1 MTSYF
6 SVQPAQSSA
15 STQRRS
21 SLPRISM
28 DDSDRPAINPTAQHV
43 LPSLSYAAAVSV
55 PHENPFNH
63 NLFLQQQVFA
73 DKSNRLLNLIQNT
86 KGLLEEI
93 RETNA
98 SRPWQTYYPNLQI
111 PSVAAAAAA
120 ANNNSN
126 NSSST
131 VISAS
136 TNPLRR
142 STSFHPED
150 DSERAS
156 SIPLQQRLQR
166 SFTSAPGSPQ
176 HSHTPAESHTPSVGR
191 LFPELNVLKLDLK
204 VGNYATG
211 NDALL
216 RGLERNAIAHLLDG
230 RIQQSVK
237 HLDNLYQRVSDK
249 SSKVLITGDLNAGKS
264 TLVNALMQR
273 TILPIDQ
280 QPCTSLFCEVLD
292 AQENEGQEAVH
303 AIKDPSTYNRQ
314 DPNTFTVVDMRHLEK
329 FMNDVIDG
337 YEDYAQ
343 VKVYCTDRRLVND
356 SLLHNGVVDIA
367 LIDSPGLNRD
377 SVKTTALFARQQEID
392 VVVFVVSA
400 ENHFTLSGKE
410 FLWNAAN
417 EKTHIFIVVNR
428 FDSIRD
434 KERCKRVILDQ
445 IKQLSA
451 KTYEDADELVH
462 FVSAGSCL
470 PEVIQGGELPADFLR
485 LEECLRSFV
494 LEKRCKSKLAPAK
507 VYLENILSDVSVLSE
522 SNRHMAAE
530 ELAKVRLELERGEP
544 EYKDTLIR
552 REVVLEKVDRL
563 AEETCALIDS
573 MTREKLTN
581 AVDDIE
587 NLVSALVPWNGLLH
601 IWQYATDLRYVMA
614 DLFVDRVKS
623 CEVEAKEKT
632 KACVNDIHAIADDS
646 LPVNQMDALTLF
658 TKPDPTRISTGKL
671 KDQLSL
677 DFADIF
683 EVQDKLGVA
692 SVSLGAVTMFSSKA
706 LGYKS
711 LIHSL
716 FDITSTV
723 GVSNVRKW
731 AVPVVTVAG
740 LGVLVYIAADMK
752 HALARKT
759 ARKLRTHVREG
770 SIVHDEA
777 MRISKDCRRVFK
789 SNAWE
794 IQNRFQKE
802 IEAHERR
809 RAEQEKAAKDGEQAV
824 IYFGKVFDKADELAR
839 WVAAVEVEVEDRK
852 VKA

>member
-6 SVQPAQSSA
+6 SAQPA

-28 DDSDRPAINPTAQHV
+28 DDSDRPILQSTPQSHHV
-43 LPSLSYAAAVSV
+43 LPSLSYAAAVSA

-73 DKSNRLLNLIQNT
+73 DKSNRLLNLIQST

-98 SRPWQTYYPNLQI
+98 TRPWQTYYPNLQI
-111 PSVAAAAAA
+111 PSVAAAAST
-120 ANNNSN
+120 NNST
-126 NSSST
+126 ST
-131 VISAS
+131 ASAS
-136 TNPLRR
+136 SNPLRR

-150 DSERAS
+150 DSERS
-156 SIPLQQRLQR
+156 SPFSLQQRLQR
-166 SFTSAPGSPQ
+166 SFTSAPGSPLQ
-176 HSHTPAESHTPSVGR
+176 HTHNSDPHTPSVGR

-204 VGNYATG
+204 VGNYTAG
-211 NDALL
+211 NDSLL

-314 DPNTFTVVDMRHLEK
+314 DPNTFAVVDMRHLEK

-470 PEVIQGGELPADFLR
+470 PEVLQGGELPADFLR

-552 REVVLEKVDRL
+552 REIVLERVDRL

-587 NLVSALVPWNGLLH
+587 SLASTLVPWNGMLH
-601 IWQYATDLRYVMA
+601 IWQYANDLRYVMA

-623 CEVEAKEKT
+623 CEVEAKEKAKT
-632 KACVNDIHAIADDS
+632 CVNEIHTIADDAS
-646 LPVNQMDALTLF
+646 AASQMDALTLF
-658 TKPDPTRISTGKL
+658 TKPDPTRVSTGKL
-671 KDQLSL
+671 KDELTL
-677 DFADIF
+677 DFTDVF
-683 EVQDKLGVA
+683 EIQDKMSMA
-692 SVSLGAVTMFSSKA
+692 SVSLGAVTVFSTKA
-706 LGYKS
+706 FGYKS

-716 FDITSTV
+716 FDISNTV

-731 AVPVVTVAG
+731 AVPIVTIAG

-752 HALARKT
+752 YALARKT
-759 ARKLRTHVREG
+759 ARKLRAHVREG
-770 SIVHDEA
+770 TIVHDEA
-777 MRISKDCRRVFK
+777 MRITKDCRRVFK
-789 SNAWE
+789 SNTWE

-824 IYFGKVFDKADELAR
+824 IYFGKVFEKADELAR

>member
-6 SVQPAQSSA
+6 SAQHSQSSPA
-15 STQRRS
+15 SQRRN
-21 SLPRISM
+21 SLPRLSM
-28 DDSDRPAINPTAQHV
+28 DDTERPLQSTHHV
-43 LPSLSYAAAVSV
+43 LPTLSHVAAAAAV
-55 PHENPFNH
+55 PRENPYNH

-86 KGLLEEI
+86 KGLLDEI

-98 SRPWQTYYPNLQI
+98 TKPWQTYYPSSQI
-111 PSVAAAAAA
+111 PSATA
-120 ANNNSN
+120 
-126 NSSST
+126 ST
-131 VISAS
+131 ATSAS
-136 TNPLRR
+136 SNPLRR
-142 STSFHPED
+142 STSFFHPED
-150 DSERAS
+150 ETDRS
-156 SIPLQQRLQR
+156 SSLPLQQRIQR

-176 HSHTPAESHTPSVGR
+176 NSHATIETPSAGR
-191 LFPELNVLKLDLK
+191 LLELNVLKLDLK

-216 RGLERNAIAHLLDG
+216 RGLERNTIAHLLDG

-273 TILPIDQ
+273 TILPVDQ

-303 AIKDPSTYNRQ
+303 AIKDPTTYNRQ

-343 VKVYCTDRRLVND
+343 LKVYCTDRRMVND

-462 FVSAGSCL
+462 FVAAGSCL
-470 PEVIQGGELPADFLR
+470 PEIIQGGELPADFLR

-507 VYLENILSDVSVLSE
+507 VYLENILSDVSILSD
-522 SNRHMAAE
+522 SNRQMAAE
-530 ELAKVRLELERGEP
+530 ELAKVRLQLERGEP
-544 EYKDTLIR
+544 EYQDTLVR
-552 REVVLEKVDRL
+552 REMVLEKVDRL
-563 AEETCALIDS
+563 SEETCTLIDS
-573 MTREKLTN
+573 MT
-581 AVDDIE
+581 
-587 NLVSALVPWNGLLH
+587 H
-601 IWQYATDLRYVMA
+601 
-614 DLFVDRVKS
+614 RVKS
-623 CEVEAKEKT
+623 CETEAKEKT
-632 KACVNDIHAIADDS
+632 KACVNDIHTLANDAS
-646 LPVNQMDALTLF
+646 PASQMDAMSLF
-658 TKPDPTRISTGKL
+658 TKSDPARISTGKL
-671 KDQLSL
+671 KDDLAL
-677 DFADIF
+677 DFSDVF
-683 EVQDKLGVA
+683 EIQDKLGVA

-716 FDITSTV
+716 FDITNTV

-740 LGVLVYIAADMK
+740 LGVLIYIAADMK

-759 ARKLRTHVREG
+759 ARKLRAHIRDGT
-770 SIVHDEA
+770 IVHDEA
-777 MRISKDCRRVFK
+777 MRITKDCRRVFK

-794 IQNRFQKE
+794 IQNRFQRE

-839 WVAAVEVEVEDRK
+839 WVAAVEVEVEERK

>member
-6 SVQPAQSSA
+6 SAQHSQSSPA
-15 STQRRS
+15 SQRRN
-21 SLPRISM
+21 SLPRLSM
-28 DDSDRPAINPTAQHV
+28 DDTERPLQSTHHV
-43 LPSLSYAAAVSV
+43 LPTLSHVAAAAAA
-55 PHENPFNH
+55 PRENPYNH

-86 KGLLEEI
+86 KGLLDEI

-98 SRPWQTYYPNLQI
+98 TKPWQTYYPSSQI
-111 PSVAAAAAA
+111 PSATA
-120 ANNNSN
+120 
-126 NSSST
+126 ST
-131 VISAS
+131 ATSAS
-136 TNPLRR
+136 SNPLRR
-142 STSFHPED
+142 STSFFHPED
-150 DSERAS
+150 EADRS
-156 SIPLQQRLQR
+156 SSLPLQQRIQR

-176 HSHTPAESHTPSVGR
+176 NSHATIETPSAGR
-191 LFPELNVLKLDLK
+191 LLELNVLKLDLK

-216 RGLERNAIAHLLDG
+216 RGLERNTIAHLLDG

-273 TILPIDQ
+273 TILPVDQ

-303 AIKDPSTYNRQ
+303 AIKDPTTYNRQ

-343 VKVYCTDRRLVND
+343 LKVYCTDRRMVND

-462 FVSAGSCL
+462 FVAAGSCL
-470 PEVIQGGELPADFLR
+470 PEIIQGGELPADFLR

-507 VYLENILSDVSVLSE
+507 VYLENILSDVSILSD
-522 SNRHMAAE
+522 SNRQMAAE
-530 ELAKVRLELERGEP
+530 ELAKVRLQLERGEP
-544 EYKDTLIR
+544 EYQDTLVR
-552 REVVLEKVDRL
+552 REMVLEKVDRL
-563 AEETCALIDS
+563 SEETCTLIDS
-573 MTREKLTN
+573 MTREKLSN
-581 AVDDIE
+581 SVDDIE
-587 NLVSALVPWNGLLH
+587 NAVSTLVPWNGLLH
-601 IWQYATDLRYVMA
+601 LWQYSNDLRYVMA

-623 CEVEAKEKT
+623 CETEAKEKT
-632 KACVNDIHAIADDS
+632 KACVNDIHTLANDAS
-646 LPVNQMDALTLF
+646 PASQMDAMSLF
-658 TKPDPTRISTGKL
+658 TKSDPARISTGKL
-671 KDQLSL
+671 KDDLAL
-677 DFADIF
+677 DFSDVF
-683 EVQDKLGVA
+683 EIQDKLGVA

-716 FDITSTV
+716 FDITNTV

-740 LGVLVYIAADMK
+740 LGVLIYIAADMK

-759 ARKLRTHVREG
+759 ARKLRAHIRDGT
-770 SIVHDEA
+770 IVHDEA

-794 IQNRFQKE
+794 IQNRFQRE

-839 WVAAVEVEVEDRK
+839 WVAAVEVEVEERK

>member
-6 SVQPAQSSA
+6 SAQHSPSA
-15 STQRRS
+15 ATSVQRRS
-21 SLPRISM
+21 SLPRLSM
-28 DDSDRPAINPTAQHV
+28 DDADRPQLPASTTHHV
-43 LPSLSYAAAVSV
+43 LPSLSYTAAVSV
-55 PHENPFNH
+55 PQETPYNH

-73 DKSNRLLNLIQNT
+73 DKSNRLLNLIQST
-86 KGLLEEI
+86 KGLLEEV

-98 SRPWQTYYPNLQI
+98 TKPWQTYYPSFQ
-111 PSVAAAAAA
+111 SAAAAASA
-120 ANNNSN
+120 
-126 NSSST
+126 T
-131 VISAS
+131 SAS

-142 STSFHPED
+142 STSFHPEE
-150 DSERAS
+150 DSDRSAS
-156 SIPLQQRLQR
+156 LPLQQRVQR
-166 SFTSAPGSPQ
+166 SFTVPGSPQ
-176 HSHTPAESHTPSVGR
+176 SPHASPETPAVGR
-191 LFPELNVLKLDLK
+191 LLELNVLKLDLK

-216 RGLERNAIAHLLDG
+216 RGLERNTIAHLLDG

-303 AIKDPSTYNRQ
+303 AIKNPSTYNRE

-343 VKVYCTDRRLVND
+343 LKVYCTDRRLVND

-470 PEVIQGGELPADFLR
+470 PEIIQGGELPADFLR

-507 VYLENILSDVSVLSE
+507 VYLENILSDVSILSE
-522 SNRHMAAE
+522 SNRQMAAD
-530 ELAKVRLELERGEP
+530 ELAKVRLQLERGEP
-544 EYKDTLIR
+544 EYQETLIR
-552 REVVLEKVDRL
+552 REMVLEKVDRL
-563 AEETCALIDS
+563 AEETCTLIDA
-573 MTREKLTN
+573 MTREKLSN

-587 NLVSALVPWNGLLH
+587 NAVSALVPWNGLLH
-601 IWQYATDLRYVMA
+601 VWQYSNDLRYVMA

-623 CEVEAKEKT
+623 CEAEAKEKT
-632 KACVNDIHAIADDS
+632 KSSVNDINNLADDVA
-646 LPVNQMDALTLF
+646 PVAQSDALTLF
-658 TKPDPTRISTGKL
+658 TKPDPSRITTGKL
-671 KDQLSL
+671 KDELALEFS
-677 DFADIF
+677 DVF
-683 EVQDKLGVA
+683 EIQDKLGVA

-723 GVSNVRKW
+723 GVSNVRRW
-731 AVPVVTVAG
+731 AIPVVTVAG
-740 LGVLVYIAADMK
+740 MGLLVYIAADMK

-759 ARKLRTHVREG
+759 ARKLRAQIREG
-770 SIVHDEA
+770 TVVHDEA
-777 MRISKDCRRVFK
+777 MRIARDCRRVFK

-839 WVAAVEVEVEDRK
+839 WVAAVEVEVEERK

>member
-1 MTSYF
+1 P
-6 SVQPAQSSA
+6 QPSA
-15 STQRRS
+15 H
-21 SLPRISM
+21 I
-28 DDSDRPAINPTAQHV
+28 
-43 LPSLSYAAAVSV
+43 LPSLSHVAAVPPES
-55 PHENPFNH
+55 PFNH
-63 NLFLQQQVFA
+63 NLFLQQQIFA
-73 DKSNRLLNLIQNT
+73 DKSNRLLNLIQGT

-98 SRPWQTYYPNLQI
+98 TKPWQTYYPGAASAA
-111 PSVAAAAAA
+111 SVA
-120 ANNNSN
+120 
-126 NSSST
+126 T
-131 VISAS
+131 SAS
-136 TNPLRR
+136 NVLRR
-142 STSFHPED
+142 STTFHSDD
-150 DSERAS
+150 DSDRAA
-156 SIPLQQRLQR
+156 PVPAQQRLQR
-166 SFTSAPGSPQ
+166 SFTSTPGSPQ
-176 HSHTPAESHTPSVGR
+176 YPHVSVETSGR
-191 LFPELNVLKLDLK
+191 LFELNVLKLDLK

-216 RGLERNAIAHLLDG
+216 RGLERNAVAHLLDG

-264 TLVNALMQR
+264 TLVNALLQR
-273 TILPIDQ
+273 TILPVDQ

-303 AIKDPSTYNRQ
+303 AIKNPLTYNRE

-337 YEDYAQ
+337 YEDYTQ
-343 VKVYCTDRRLVND
+343 LKVYCRDRRQVND

-462 FVSAGSCL
+462 FVAAGSCL
-470 PEVIQGGELPADFLR
+470 PEIIQGGELPADFLR

-507 VYLENILSDVSVLSE
+507 VYLENVLSDVSILSE
-522 SNRHMAAE
+522 SNRQMAAE
-530 ELAKVRLELERGEP
+530 ELTNVRLELERGEP
-544 EYKDTLIR
+544 EYQETLVR
-552 REVVLEKVDRL
+552 REMVLEKVERL
-563 AEETCALIDS
+563 TEETCTLIDS
-573 MTREKLTN
+573 MTREKLIN
-581 AVDDIE
+581 SVDDIE
-587 NLVSALVPWNGLLH
+587 NAMSALVPWNGFLH
-601 IWQYATDLRYVMA
+601 IWQYSIDLRYVMA
-614 DLFVDRVKS
+614 DLFVDRLKS
-623 CEVEAKEKT
+623 CESEAKDKT
-632 KACVNDIHAIADDS
+632 KTCLNDIHNLADEAAPAS
-646 LPVNQMDALTLF
+646 QSDALTLF
-658 TKPDPTRISTGKL
+658 TKTDPSRITTAKL
-671 KDQLSL
+671 KDELTL
-677 DFADIF
+677 EFTDVF
-683 EVQDKLGVA
+683 EVQDTLGMA

-706 LGYKS
+706 FGYKS

-716 FDITSTV
+716 FDITNTV
-723 GVSNVRKW
+723 GVSNIRKW
-731 AVPVVTVAG
+731 TVPVVTAAG
-740 LGVLVYIAADMK
+740 LGLLVYIAADMK

-759 ARKLRTHVREG
+759 ARKLRTQIKDG
-770 SIVHDEA
+770 SIVHTEA
-777 MRISKDCRRVFK
+777 MRIAKDCRRVFK

-794 IQNRFQKE
+794 IQNRFQRE
-802 IEAHERR
+802 IEAHEKRR
-809 RAEQEKAAKDGEQAV
+809 EEQEKAAKDSEYAV
-824 IYFGKVFDKADELAR
+824 VYFGKVFDKADELAR
-839 WVAAVEVEVEDRK
+839 WVAAVEVEVEERK